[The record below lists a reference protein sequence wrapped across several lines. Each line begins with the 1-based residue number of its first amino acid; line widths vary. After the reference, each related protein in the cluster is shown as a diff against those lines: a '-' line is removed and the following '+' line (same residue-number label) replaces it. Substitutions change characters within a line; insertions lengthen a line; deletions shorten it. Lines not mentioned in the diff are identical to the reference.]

1 MQYIMNSN
9 NTLPTEDL
17 KKYGIIEADN
27 SFSKKLTADDIQK
40 FLQGFII
47 VADNGKRSVSFQL
60 TDSNTQLDVN
70 LYERDKD
77 LTDIL
82 KKSRNGI
89 EYSDVKNISFNGK
102 FEKKAFV
109 FDAVRNLIKEY
120 DFIKNAMEIT
130 KIVTETKNAV
140 EIGRYK
146 NELLQLKS
154 FLQDKIE
161 EYPEIAK
168 EISRDINIVSREI
181 SAIDSI
187 SLPKELKR
195 KEGKEDVQLN
205 VNDTDRYQDI
215 NRERD
220 EEFEHNEEAERPRGF
235 RR

>member
-1 MQYIMNSN
+1 MNSN

-60 TDSNTQLDVN
+60 TDNNTQLDVN

-82 KKSRNGI
+82 KNSRDGI

-130 KIVTETKNAV
+130 KIVAETKNAV

-154 FLQDKIE
+154 FLQNKID

-187 SLPKELKR
+187 SLPEELKQKED
-195 KEGKEDVQLN
+195 KEGVQLN
-205 VNDTDRYQDI
+205 VNDTDRYQGI

>member
-1 MQYIMNSN
+1 MNSN

-130 KIVTETKNAV
+130 KIVAETKNAV

-187 SLPKELKR
+187 SLPEELKR

>member
-1 MQYIMNSN
+1 MNSN

-60 TDSNTQLDVN
+60 TDNNTQLDVN
-70 LYERDKD
+70 LYERDKY

-82 KKSRNGI
+82 KNSRNGI

-130 KIVTETKNAV
+130 KIVAETKNAV

-154 FLQDKIE
+154 FLQDKID

-187 SLPKELKR
+187 SLPEELKQ

>member
-1 MQYIMNSN
+1 MNSN

-60 TDSNTQLDVN
+60 TDNNTQLDVN

-130 KIVTETKNAV
+130 KIVAETKNAV

-181 SAIDSI
+181 SAIDSE
-187 SLPKELKR
+187 ELKQR
-195 KEGKEDVQLN
+195 EGKEDVQLN

-220 EEFEHNEEAERPRGF
+220 EEFEHNEETERPRGF

>member
-1 MQYIMNSN
+1 MNSN

-60 TDSNTQLDVN
+60 TDNNTQLDVN

-82 KKSRNGI
+82 KKSRDGI

-120 DFIKNAMEIT
+120 DFLKNAMEIT
-130 KIVTETKNAV
+130 KIVAETKNVV

-181 SAIDSI
+181 SAVDSI
-187 SLPKELKR
+187 SLSEELKQ
-195 KEGKEDVQLN
+195 KEDVQLN
-205 VNDTDRYQDI
+205 VNDRDRYQDI

>member
-1 MQYIMNSN
+1 MNSN

-60 TDSNTQLDVN
+60 TDNNTQLDVN

-82 KKSRNGI
+82 KNSRDGI

-130 KIVTETKNAV
+130 KIVAETKNAV

-154 FLQDKIE
+154 FLQDKID

-181 SAIDSI
+181 SAIDSE
-187 SLPKELKR
+187 ELKQ
-195 KEGKEDVQLN
+195 KEGKEDLQLN

>member
-1 MQYIMNSN
+1 MNSN

-60 TDSNTQLDVN
+60 TDNNTQLDVN

-82 KKSRNGI
+82 KNSRDEI

-130 KIVTETKNAV
+130 KIVAETKNAV

-154 FLQDKIE
+154 FLQDKIK
-161 EYPEIAK
+161 EYPKIAK

-187 SLPKELKR
+187 SLAEKLKQKED
-195 KEGKEDVQLN
+195 KEDVQLN
-205 VNDTDRYQDI
+205 VNDTDRYQDV